1 MYVIL
6 VEATIQILPVKHGTL
21 MSRPSTNYMDPCS
34 LHVLGSIYFVAITE
48 ITNNIAITMF
58 LKEQN

>member
-6 VEATIQILPVKHGTL
+6 VETTIQILPQVRYIYVKGICDLYPFTA
-21 MSRPSTNYMDPCS
+21 T
-34 LHVLGSIYFVAITE
+34 TE
-48 ITNNIAITMF
+48 IANNNINIAITMF